1 MRSVGLCVGASTIST
16 AEVEMSEHGWQLL
29 GTARRPHNGKP
40 EETFRTIT
48 DDIRHPVHIGVT
60 GRSFKDRV
68 LLPTVAEPEAV
79 ERAYQAL
86 APQYPDVDVI
96 VSAGGEIFVA
106 YELDAKQRISD
117 VYTGNKCA
125 SGTGEFFL
133 QQIQR
138 MGLTLDEAAAIA
150 DTAHPHVVAGRC
162 SVFCKSD
169 CTHALNKGESKA
181 RVVSGLSRMMA
192 DKILELIHMCG
203 ARRVMLVGGTAQ
215 NHTLVHFLSQRVER
229 LVVPDEAGFF
239 EALGTALWATDTDP
253 VDLSDGPL
261 LQPKTRSFAS
271 LPVLAEH
278 EGQVTFHDLKTGT
291 LEPGDS
297 CIVGLDVGSTTT
309 KAVLMRASDRAVL
322 ASTYLRT
329 NGDPVGASRQCYADL
344 RDSCP
349 TEPVITGLGVTGSGR
364 QIAGLH
370 AMTKAVINEI
380 IAHATAAVHFDPEVD
395 TILEIGGQD
404 AKYTYITE
412 RVPTDYAM
420 NEACSAGTGSFLE
433 EAARESLE
441 IATTEIADHAMHAAE
456 PPNFNDQCSAFI
468 SSDIKV
474 AVHEGLSISDICAG
488 LVYSVCQNYNNR
500 VKGNRPVGR
509 KIFMQGGVCYNRAVP
524 IAMSVLL
531 GRDIVV
537 PPEPGLMGA
546 FGVALEVLNRQQQGL
561 LEEETFNLDDL
572 VQREVVNTGSFVCKG
587 GPEQCDRQCSVALYE
602 IDGRRYPFGG
612 ACNRYVNQLACR
624 SIDPREFDLVSL
636 RDKQTRPP
644 EEPLPEPAGRIALTY
659 SLGSLSFTRFFAA
672 FFRAL
677 DFDVVLP
684 DGVQETGLQ
693 RQAAAFCYPVEVAYG
708 LAADLLTKD
717 FDYVWLPQ
725 IKRLPTSEQ
734 DSITCPLAQGEPYYL
749 KAAFPELAE
758 RMLTPVLDFSDSYT
772 KARAVMLEEAVRLG
786 ASPEQAAAAW
796 GEALRVQRQLDAE
809 QKSTGRKLLD
819 RLAEDP
825 NEMAI
830 VLFGRPY
837 NAFTS
842 LTNMAIPHKFASRG
856 CTVIPYDS
864 LPFETEEPDSY
875 MYWSHGQRIL
885 QAAKFVRRHPQLFP
899 VFITNFSC
907 GPDSFI
913 VSDFQERM
921 RGKPSLVLELD
932 SHSADAGIDTRI
944 EAYLDI
950 VDIHRRTGGAKAPQP
965 DSFQPARLV
974 QDNARMTVVD
984 SDGRHLSITDPRVH
998 IVIPSMGDLNSE
1010 AAAAALRYMGAR
1022 VTAAPA
1028 PGERELKLG
1037 RANSSCKE
1045 CLPLQMTVGSLLR
1058 HLEDEKAEDEVIV
1071 YFMPTATGP
1080 CRFGQYNV
1088 VIDRVIRTQK
1098 LRNVTMLS
1106 LSAKNAYAGF
1116 TPRVLVRVWQ
1126 ALVIGDTLDDIRN
1139 SLRAT
1144 AQDPEDALALF
1155 AREKDKVLAVAAT
1168 GSWGE
1173 LKDTLRSLV
1182 EAVKSIPLAQSPAD
1196 APHVFI
1202 TGEIYVRQDEFSRQ
1216 KLVEKL
1222 AQRGIIA
1229 HVAPIHEWGYYIDYI
1244 KRFGQ
1249 MNGDPSVLDIATF
1262 PFMRW
1267 FKQNFERQI
1276 KTLLKESGHTSGS
1289 MVDVPRYMEYGSA
1302 FMSSEL
1308 TGEAILTI
1316 GGTFAEIV
1324 DHAHGVL
1331 ALGPFGCMPNR
1342 IAEAIL
1348 YKTLQKHKAELTS
1361 EPDLV
1366 RKLQTEE
1373 VRFPFLSIESDGNV
1387 FPPVIS
1393 ARFEVFCLQVKRL
1406 HQEMQTAQRK
1416 ETQVRS

>member
-1 MRSVGLCVGASTIST
+1 MRSVGLCIGASTIST
-16 AEVEMSEHGWQLL
+16 AEVEVTENGWQLIEA
-29 GTARRPHNGKP
+29 ARRPHHGKP
-40 EETFRTIT
+40 EETFRTII
-48 DDIRHPVHIGVT
+48 DGYQHHEHVGVT

-68 LLPTVAEPEAV
+68 RLPTLAEPEAI

-86 APQYPDVDVI
+86 QSRYPDVDVI

-106 YELDAKQRISD
+106 YELDAKNRISD

-138 MGLTLDEAAAIA
+138 MGLTLEEAAVIA

-192 DKILELIHMCG
+192 DKILELLHMCG
-203 ARRVMLVGGTAQ
+203 ARRVMLIGGTAQ
-215 NHTLVHFLSQRVER
+215 NDTMVHFLSERVEE
-229 LVVPDEAGFF
+229 LVVPEEAGFF
-239 EALGTALWATDTDP
+239 EALGTALWAADSEP
-253 VDLSDGPL
+253 AALNDGPL
-261 LQPKTRSFAS
+261 LQPKTRSFAI
-271 LPVLAEH
+271 LPALADHTDQVAFH
-278 EGQVTFHDLKTGT
+278 ELKTGT
-291 LEPGDS
+291 VQPEDR

-309 KAVLMRASDRAVL
+309 KAVLMRTADRAVL

-329 NGDPVGASRQCYADL
+329 NGDPVSASRQCYAHL

-349 TEPVITGLGVTGSGR
+349 TPPTIIGLGVTGSGR

-380 IAHATAAVHFDPEVD
+380 IAHATAAVYFDPDVD

-404 AKYTYITE
+404 AKYTYISG

-433 EAARESLE
+433 EAARESLQ
-441 IATTEIADHAMHAAE
+441 IATTDIADQAMRAAE

-474 AVHEGLSISDICAG
+474 AVHEGLSIPDICAG

-509 KIFMQGGVCYNRAVP
+509 KVFMQGGVCYNRAVP
-524 IAMSVLL
+524 VAMSVLL

-546 FGVALEVLNRQQQGL
+546 FGVALEVLNRQEQGI
-561 LEEETFNLDDL
+561 LEEAPFDLDTL
-572 VQREVVNTGSFVCKG
+572 VERDVVHTGAFVCQG
-587 GPEQCDRQCSVALYE
+587 GPEKCDRQCSVALYE

-612 ACNRYVNQLACR
+612 ACNRYVNQLADR
-624 SIDPREFDLVSL
+624 SVDPREFDLVSP
-636 RDKQTRPP
+636 RDKQMRPP
-644 EEPLPEPAGRIALTY
+644 DEPLPQPTGRIALTY

-677 DFDVVLP
+677 NYEVLFP
-684 DGVQETGLQ
+684 DSVQAAGLQ
-693 RQAAAFCYPVEVAYG
+693 RQAAAFCYPVEVAHG

-717 FDYVWLPQ
+717 FDYLWLPQ
-725 IKRLPTSEQ
+725 IKRLPTPGQ

-749 KAAFPELAE
+749 KAAFPELAAKL
-758 RMLTPVLDFSDSYT
+758 LTPVLEFTGSWA
-772 KARAVMLEEAVRLG
+772 KARAAMLEEAARLG
-786 ASPEQAAAAW
+786 TAADLAAAAW
-796 GEALRVQRQLDAE
+796 DKALGVQEELDVE
-809 QKSTGRKLLD
+809 QKAVGRRLLD
-819 RLAEDP
+819 RLADHP
-825 NEMAI
+825 DEMAV

-842 LTNMAIPHKFASRG
+842 LTNMAVPHKFASRG
-856 CTVIPYDS
+856 CTIVPYDS
-864 LPFETEEPDSY
+864 LPFEDEEPETY

-885 QAAKFVRRHPQLFP
+885 QAAKFVRNHPQLFP
-899 VFITNFSC
+899 VFVTNFSC

-913 VSDFQERM
+913 VSDFQSRM
-921 RGKPSLVLELD
+921 VGKPSLVLELD

-950 VDIHRRTGGAKAPQP
+950 VDIHRRTNDDTAPQP
-965 DSFQPARLV
+965 DTFQPARLV
-974 QDNARMTVVD
+974 QDNGGMAVVD
-984 SDGRHLSITDPRVH
+984 SQGRRLLITDPRVR
-998 IVIPSMGDLNSE
+998 IVMPSMGDLNSE

-1022 VTAAPA
+1022 ASAAPP

-1037 RANSSCKE
+1037 RGNSSCKE

-1058 HLEDEKAEDEVIV
+1058 YIEDEQAEDEVVV

-1088 VIDRVIRTQK
+1088 VIDRIIRTQK
-1098 LRNVTMLS
+1098 LENVTMLT
-1106 LSAKNAYAGF
+1106 LSAKDAYAGF

-1144 AQDPEDALALF
+1144 AQNPGEALALF
-1155 AREKDKVLAVAAT
+1155 VQEKDKVLDVIST
-1168 GSWGE
+1168 GSWSE
-1173 LKDTLRSLV
+1173 LKRCLRELAATVRSV
-1182 EAVKSIPLAQSPAD
+1182 PLSQSPTD
-1196 APHVFI
+1196 APRVFI

-1229 HVAPIHEWGYYIDYI
+1229 HVAPIHEWGYYIDHI

-1249 MNGDPSVLDIATF
+1249 MNGDPSMLDIASF
-1262 PFMRW
+1262 PFMRC

-1276 KTLLKESGHTSGS
+1276 KSLLKESGHSSGE
-1289 MVDVPRYMEYGSA
+1289 MVDIPRYMEYGST

-1348 YKTLQKHKAELTS
+1348 YKTLQKHKAALTN

-1366 RKLQTEE
+1366 RKLQNEQ
-1373 VRFPFLSIESDGNV
+1373 VRFPFLSIETDGNV

-1393 ARFEVFCLQVKRL
+1393 SRFEVFCLQVKRL
-1406 HQEMQTAQRK
+1406 HQEMQASRK
-1416 ETQVRS
+1416 ARVEV